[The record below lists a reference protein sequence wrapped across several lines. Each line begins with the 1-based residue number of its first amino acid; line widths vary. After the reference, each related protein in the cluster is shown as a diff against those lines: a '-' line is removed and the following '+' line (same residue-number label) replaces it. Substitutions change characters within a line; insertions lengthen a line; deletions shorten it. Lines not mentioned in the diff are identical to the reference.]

1 MISRIGTNYLI
12 IRYSSFV
19 TGDKLQNANKLMHP
33 RSEREAK
40 AV

>member
-19 TGDKLQNANKLMHP
+19 TEDELQNANKLMHA
-33 RSEREAK
+33 RSERETK
-40 AV
+40 VV